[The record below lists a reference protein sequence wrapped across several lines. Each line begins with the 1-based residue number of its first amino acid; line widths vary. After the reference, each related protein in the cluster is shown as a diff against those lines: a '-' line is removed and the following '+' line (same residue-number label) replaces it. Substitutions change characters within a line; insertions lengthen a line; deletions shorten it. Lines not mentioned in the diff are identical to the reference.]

1 MEEHLHLRVGYL
13 VRRDGKNVRTVFNE
27 EANLYFDHDGRVIGV
42 GDKRARSTFMPP
54 KFTVD
59 PFYIKL
65 TVPTTPPSPHPE
77 K

>member
-1 MEEHLHLRVGYL
+1 MNVQVGYL
-13 VRRDGKNVRTVFNE
+13 VRKDGKNVRTVFNE
-27 EANLYFDHDGRVIGV
+27 EANLFFDHEGCVIGV

-59 PFYIKL
+59 PFYIM
-65 TVPTTPPSPHPE
+65 VSCVPPSPPSAHAE